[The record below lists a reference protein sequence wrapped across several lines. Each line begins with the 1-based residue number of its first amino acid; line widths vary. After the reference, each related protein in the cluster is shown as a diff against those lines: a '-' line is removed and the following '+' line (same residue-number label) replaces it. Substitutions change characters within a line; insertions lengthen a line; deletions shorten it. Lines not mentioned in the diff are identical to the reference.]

1 MIENGQVWASGGR
14 TISVLAKE
22 GSRVIVRDS
31 YGWRRSLTEDE
42 LKHGFSDF
50 SHRVEAVRGV
60 MARRTLADIQPA

>member
-1 MIENGQVWASGGR
+1 MIENGQIWASGGR
-14 TISVLAKE
+14 TVVVLGQEDA
-22 GSRVIVRDS
+22 RVIVRDS

-42 LKHGFSDF
+42 LKHGFSDI